1 MTTPTTADPGA
12 MLDEVRRLREQARRR
27 AQAGAWFPVAALAA
41 LLLASIALYQVP
53 FAQADIV
60 ITDRPWAGLP
70 DMQRSPLASY
80 LFWFIGTPLTIALIG
95 AWYRLRAQR
104 VGVRVPWRWF
114 AVTGLGALL
123 ALAVLAAMPV
133 DLPDGTDL
141 VQTYVEAPLPDQLRW
156 GVFTPL
162 MPIALATLV
171 LGWAERSRALAL
183 SGAWVGLI
191 TFWQCSRGMGVL
203 PGWAVWVLDGF
214 QGPALGGQLTLLGL
228 NRPGPTLI
236 LMALP
241 LLVFA
246 AARAARN
253 GGGLR

>member
-1 MTTPTTADPGA
+1 MTTPVTADPGA

-41 LLLASIALYQVP
+41 LLLASIALYRVP
-53 FAQADIV
+53 FAQADLI
-60 ITDRPWAGLP
+60 ITDAPWAGLP
-70 DMQRSPLASY
+70 DMQRSTLASY

-95 AWYRLRAQR
+95 AWYRLRARR

-114 AVTGLGALL
+114 AITALGALL
-123 ALAVLAAMPV
+123 ALAVLAALPV
-133 DLPDGTDL
+133 DRPADAD
-141 VQTYVEAPLPDQLRW
+141 VVKTYVDPPLLDQVRW
-156 GVFTPL
+156 GLYTPL
-162 MPIALATLV
+162 LPIALAVIV
-171 LGWAERSRALAL
+171 LGWAERSRALIL
-183 SGAWVGLI
+183 SGLWVGLV
-191 TFWQCSRGMGVL
+191 TFWQCSQGMGYL
-203 PGWAVWVLDGF
+203 PGWATWVLGGF
-214 QGPALGGQLTLLGL
+214 EGPALGGTWTLFGL

-246 AARAARN
+246 AVRAVRT